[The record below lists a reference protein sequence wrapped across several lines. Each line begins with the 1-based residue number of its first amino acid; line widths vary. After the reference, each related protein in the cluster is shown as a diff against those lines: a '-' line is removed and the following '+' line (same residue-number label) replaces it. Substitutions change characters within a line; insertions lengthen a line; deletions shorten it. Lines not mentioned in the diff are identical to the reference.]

1 MKALSLVMVF
11 FLSSFSFLFA
21 ADKDYAGLIKWLSL
35 KDGKERARLEKK
47 PMIIDFAVAEGCPRC
62 EAMQRNVYSRK
73 EIADR
78 INKEFIPVRIDL
90 AKELSA
96 EERKLGEEYDFKND
110 CLLLFLDPDGRILK
124 DPSGKRLCFMDAID
138 TEVFLRYLDYIKGL
152 SSKKI

>member
-1 MKALSLVMVF
+1 MKALSLIMVF
-11 FLSSFSFLFA
+11 FLSSLSIA
-21 ADKDYAGLIKWLSL
+21 ADKDYTELIKWHSL
-35 KDGKERARLEKK
+35 KDGKERARLENK

-62 EAMQRNVYSRK
+62 EAMQKNVYSRK
-73 EIADR
+73 EIADK

-110 CLLLFLDPDGRILK
+110 CLLLFLDSDGRIIK

-138 TEVFLRYLDYIKGL
+138 MDVFLKYLDLIKGIV
-152 SSKKI
+152 K